1 MKSIDYIVRVHE
13 EDGSYW
19 AEALDLPGCFASGET
34 LDELREA
41 LGEAIGLYLRDE
53 RGGTDD
59 SETSAFAPAAPA
71 ALSVGEMRITIAA

>member
-1 MKSIDYIVRVHE
+1 MKSVDYIVRVHE

-19 AEALDLPGCFASGET
+19 AEVLDLPGCFASGQT

-41 LGEAIGLYLRDE
+41 LGEAIGLYLGDE
-53 RGGTDD
+53 PGGEG
-59 SETSAFAPAAPA
+59 ETGPTAPVPTAPA